1 MTILTAMSAAQTNDD
16 RWKVS
21 LYAGL
26 ATAVVALVMVLLK
39 SVPVL
44 AALVGVVVGAAPLL
58 GYDFARGVLGAN
70 WRPVIAGLIGNILF
84 IVGFVI
90 LQVVGFVEPGA
101 AYGWTIPALMIL
113 SIILW
118 PIVVGAMSPNQ
129 SVGKLL
135 VASLLGL
142 ILGLIVVLAVI
153 LPLFGQNPSSWPG
166 IAAILFLSV
175 WGGTVGAA
183 LSAWGK

>member
-26 ATAVVALVMVLLK
+26 ATAVVAFVMVLLK
-39 SVPVL
+39 SVPFL
-44 AALVGVVVGAAPLL
+44 PALLGVVVGAAPLL

-84 IVGFVI
+84 VAGF
-90 LQVVGFVEPGA
+90 FVPHEAFGWA
-101 AYGWTIPALMIL
+101 APVLMIL
-113 SIILW
+113 SMILW